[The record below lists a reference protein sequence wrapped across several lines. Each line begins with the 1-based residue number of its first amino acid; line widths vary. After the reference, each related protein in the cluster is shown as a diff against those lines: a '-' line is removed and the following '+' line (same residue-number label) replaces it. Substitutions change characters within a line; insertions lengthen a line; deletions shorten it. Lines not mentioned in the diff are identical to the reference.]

1 MNKNLRE
8 VFSRVNLKPNAGLAD
23 NIWNSI
29 VMREKRIAKL
39 KLGLFSLIG
48 MLSLVG
54 AVPVFKTLITDFTQS
69 GFYEYFSLLFSS
81 GSALASSWKELIYS
95 LAESL
100 PIFSIILSFM
110 VVFVFFL
117 SLRYVLQQI
126 IKSNYIGNSYV
137 PI

>member
-69 GFYEYFSLLFSS
+69 GFYEYFSLIFSDS
-81 GSALASSWKELIYS
+81 GLILSIWREFVFS
-95 LAESL
+95 LIESL
-100 PIFSIILSFM
+100 PVLSIILSLTLIFI
-110 VVFVFFL
+110 FFL
-117 SLRYVLQQI
+117 SLKYAMKQI
-126 IKSNYIGNSYV
+126 GRGQLLLL